1 MQDDLILVRCADT
14 FAHRIDELFLEDRIE
29 IHNGPGRIEEP
40 TIGMFHLVGDEIA
53 AAALA
58 ELSRRASAARKW
70 FAIDGPWWA
79 QPLPTTGRQV
89 TQLAWIGELIEAG
102 TLPQDY
108 FNGRMLLFSNFA
120 VSQCCSKWVPT
131 HPSFDRFARAKMA
144 DCNTPRW
151 LRDNLQLRREYPPQR
166 LVTLMPGIMAAALD
180 HSEARVA
187 EKARLRES
195 GS

>member
-1 MQDDLILVRCADT
+1 VGATAADDRTAGYP
-14 FAHRIDELFLEDRIE
+14 A
-29 IHNGPGRIEEP
+29 GAG
-40 TIGMFHLVGDEIA
+40 
-53 AAALA
+53 
-58 ELSRRASAARKW
+58 
-70 FAIDGPWWA
+70 
-79 QPLPTTGRQV
+79 
-89 TQLAWIGELIEAG
+89 GELIEDG

-108 FNGRMLLFSNFA
+108 FNGRMLLFCNFA
-120 VSQCCSKWVPT
+120 VSQCCSKWTPT

-166 LVTLMPGIMAAALD
+166 LVTLMSGIEAAALD
-180 HSEARVA
+180 RSEALVA